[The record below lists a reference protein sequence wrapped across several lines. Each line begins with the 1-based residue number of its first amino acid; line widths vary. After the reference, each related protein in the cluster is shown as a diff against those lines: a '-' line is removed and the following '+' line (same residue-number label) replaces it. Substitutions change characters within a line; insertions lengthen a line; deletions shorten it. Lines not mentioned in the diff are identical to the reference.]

1 MSAMSHTSYISLR
14 EHILLGDGDL
24 ELAGLTSAVAAVS
37 ACFLNYGNYG
47 FFFKYCWNFR
57 TISFSTPSLHFI
69 KYDISGNHQPLFLDS
84 TACIIWIHHYTQW
97 MNIFLGSHQTS
108 LSAMTECEHVQ
119 YTQILWKSLLL
130 VFFQGLNGI
139 LFTTIFVG
147 DLLRMLTVLWT
158 ASAQSLLGSLFAFN
172 GVLAISTI
180 VLFIHSTTPFC
191 WGVQRTVSSL
201 LIPCSWQ

>member
-69 KYDISGNHQPLFLDS
+69 KYDISGNHQPVCFWTQQPVSFGYITIPNERIFFSVLIKLLSLLWRSVS
-84 TACIIWIHHYTQW
+84 TYNTPKQLTFGFHPRFEWNLVYYYFCRRSI
-97 MNIFLGSHQTS
+97 
-108 LSAMTECEHVQ
+108 EHVDCCVDSFFP
-119 YTQILWKSLLL
+119 KL
-130 VFFQGLNGI
+130 VG
-139 LFTTIFVG
+139 
-147 DLLRMLTVLWT
+147 
-158 ASAQSLLGSLFAFN
+158 QSFRL
-172 GVLAISTI
+172 
-180 VLFIHSTTPFC
+180 
-191 WGVQRTVSSL
+191 
-201 LIPCSWQ
+201 